1 MVMKTDGM
9 VGLMPT
15 TPNKEE
21 KVMNKYLIL
30 SDTVADK
37 KNVKAGDIV
46 ELNIDEG
53 KTLINYGKAEISTA
67 KEIKKESNRSVG
79 LETSEAPAP
88 KKRIKK

>member
-1 MVMKTDGM
+1 
-9 VGLMPT
+9 MPT